1 MNKIVA
7 YGKLLRIP
15 GLGGLATPAVFGA
28 ISVGVLDFYSLL
40 ILFVIGAFA
49 VIYGFVLN
57 DFVDVEL
64 DKLVK
69 ELHGKPLVGG
79 DIPRK
84 NAITISVFCIF
95 FAFLFIFILWYG
107 KIFDG
112 YKFVALLCIFFAGI
126 LGTIYNLYGKKIV
139 GSDFFVAI
147 SMALV
152 VLFGS
157 LSFGKPTIITWAFF
171 LLVFNQTL
179 HMNAVEGGIKD
190 ADHDFIIGVKNIALS
205 SGVKVDG
212 EKIFIPNHFKAFGL
226 AIRIFSAFLFFVPFV
241 VFGYD
246 YYLWQIVLLALLTF
260 VFLYLSVKLVTI
272 KTYDRN
278 TIRKYIGVQ
287 SFLGYSLIPI
297 MLISI
302 IGVLYSIILIV
313 LPVVWYIISAP
324 LLEEKL
330 FRPRM

>member
-15 GLGGLATPAVFGA
+15 GLGGLAIPPVIGA
-28 ISVGVLDFYSLL
+28 LSVGVLNLYSLL

-49 VIYGFVLN
+49 AIYGFILN
-57 DFVDVEL
+57 DYADVKL
-64 DKLVK
+64 DKLIK
-69 ELHGKPLVGG
+69 ELRGKPLVSG
-79 DIPRK
+79 IISRI
-84 NAITISVFCIF
+84 NAIAISIFCIF

-107 KIFDG
+107 KTFDE
-112 YKFVALLCIFFAGI
+112 YKFAAILCIFFAGI
-126 LGTIYNLYGKKIV
+126 LGSIYNLYGKKIV
-139 GSDFFVAI
+139 GSDFLVAI
-147 SMALV
+147 SVAFV
-152 VLFGS
+152 FLFGA
-157 LSFGKPTIITWAFF
+157 LSFGEPTILTWVIFI
-171 LLVFNQTL
+171 LTFNNLL

-287 SFLGYSLIPI
+287 SFLGYSLVPI

-302 IGVLYSIILIV
+302 IGVLYSIILII
-313 LPVVWYIISAP
+313 LPMVWYIISAP

>member
-1 MNKIVA
+1 MTKIVA
-7 YGKLLRIP
+7 YARLLHIR
-15 GLGGLATPAVFGA
+15 GLGGLAIPP
-28 ISVGVLDFYSLL
+28 
-40 ILFVIGAFA
+40 VIGALTVGVYDIYTLIILFIIGSFTA
-49 VIYGFVLN
+49 IYGFVLN
-57 DFVDVEL
+57 DYADVGI
-64 DKLVK
+64 DKLQK
-69 ELHGKPLVGG
+69 DHEMKPLVTAELTKRVAL
-79 DIPRK
+79 I
-84 NAITISVFCIF
+84 ISVFCIIF
-95 FAFLFIFILWYG
+95 TFIFIAILWRETPFNSL
-107 KIFDG
+107 KSVAILT
-112 YKFVALLCIFFAGI
+112 VIIAALLG
-126 LGTIYNLYGKKIV
+126 GIYNLYGKKII
-139 GSDFFVAI
+139 GSDFLVGISMSFIFLFGAI
-147 SMALV
+147 SV
-152 VLFGS
+152 GE
-157 LSFGKPTIITWAFF
+157 PTIITWVFF

-287 SFLGYSLIPI
+287 SFLGYSLVPI

-313 LPVVWYIISAP
+313 LPVVWYMISAP

>member
-1 MNKIVA
+1 MNKIIA

-112 YKFVALLCIFFAGI
+112 YKFVALLCIFFCR
-126 LGTIYNLYGKKIV
+126 N
-139 GSDFFVAI
+139 
-147 SMALV
+147 
-152 VLFGS
+152 
-157 LSFGKPTIITWAFF
+157 FGK
-171 LLVFNQTL
+171 
-179 HMNAVEGGIKD
+179 
-190 ADHDFIIGVKNIALS
+190 
-205 SGVKVDG
+205 
-212 EKIFIPNHFKAFGL
+212 
-226 AIRIFSAFLFFVPFV
+226 
-241 VFGYD
+241 
-246 YYLWQIVLLALLTF
+246 YL
-260 VFLYLSVKLVTI
+260 
-272 KTYDRN
+272 
-278 TIRKYIGVQ
+278 
-287 SFLGYSLIPI
+287 
-297 MLISI
+297 
-302 IGVLYSIILIV
+302 
-313 LPVVWYIISAP
+313 
-324 LLEEKL
+324 
-330 FRPRM
+330 